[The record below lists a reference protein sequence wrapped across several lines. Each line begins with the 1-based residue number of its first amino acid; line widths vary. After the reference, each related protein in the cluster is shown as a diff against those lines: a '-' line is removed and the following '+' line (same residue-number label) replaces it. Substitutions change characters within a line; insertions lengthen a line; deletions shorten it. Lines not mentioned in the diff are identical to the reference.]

1 MPKTKRPPKPEKP
14 PFIGVLP
21 GSDLYQAM
29 LRLQARDGITVSE
42 QTRRA
47 LAEWLK
53 KQGVL
58 TPKKEKR

>member
-1 MPKTKRPPKPEKP
+1 MPKPTRKPTAEKP

-21 GSDLYQAM
+21 GRDLHRAM
-29 LRLQARDGITVSE
+29 LRLQARDGITMSE

-58 TPKKEKR
+58 TPKKEQR

>member
-1 MPKTKRPPKPEKP
+1 
-14 PFIGVLP
+14 
-21 GSDLYQAM
+21 M
-29 LRLQARDGITVSE
+29 LRLQARDGITMSE

-58 TPKKEKR
+58 TPKKEQR